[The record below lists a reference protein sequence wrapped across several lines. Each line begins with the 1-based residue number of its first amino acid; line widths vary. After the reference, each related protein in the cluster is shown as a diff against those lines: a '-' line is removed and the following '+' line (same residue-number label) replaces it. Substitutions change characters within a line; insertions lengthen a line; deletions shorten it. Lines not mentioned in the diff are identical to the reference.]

1 MSRKAYWILLVSLL
15 ASALWSMPPHPL
27 KQDTSGYPNHKAMRH
42 APLRSQSRVDGIPQT
57 VLTIMV
63 EYADVKFD
71 DVADYPDNMVHDS
84 TFVDAGIRHLQ
95 EFWQDA
101 SHGAYVFDY
110 DIYDRVVLSKNMGYY
125 GDDNYRERIVEMVE
139 EVVVALDP
147 EIDFNQYD
155 AYIIFHAGAGQES
168 DINDT
173 NTETIWSTFINYWDM
188 KDYYD
193 PDDENPD
200 FPGIPTNDGRYM
212 TEFSIVPESQWQSDF
227 TVADPILGILG
238 VMAHEFG
245 HQLGLPTLYDNYSG
259 NGRSSGIG
267 NFGVMGTGA
276 WNALG
281 YVPPMPCAWSRYYL
295 GWETAIEIT
304 ENFENAQVDY
314 MLSQDPTSTK
324 VYKIP
329 ISDKEYFLIENRQ
342 QNPDNSTSQATGEPS
357 FTFPLLAEGQ
367 DYYPEG
373 HDHAGD
379 PRFNW
384 IENSY
389 LGCEWDFYL
398 PGYGGPEVPVTDPV
412 TGDVNNE
419 IIDGSGI
426 LIWHIDEYVIDAS
439 FTPDFEY
446 NTVNATA
453 QHKGVDLEEADGVQ
467 HMDSYYPDPVRTG
480 SPRDAYRAGN
490 NTYFGQS
497 VNPDT
502 GMSSLPTSDSNYGG
516 SSMEVMDIGP
526 SGLTMQFSVRFEWN
540 LDTGYA
546 GSNPFSAQVGDFDE
560 DGAIE
565 IFYPMPNGELYFWR
579 DDERLVGGGFP
590 DDTMFQGTVDQLYAY
605 DEESDIFVVPCKVN
619 MGPTYSFIFTPR
631 DSTITYTEFFTGRT
645 WAGHPVILPEAVN
658 GYKAMLPLHS
668 EDGTE
673 IVALDTDWQVT
684 EAWLDSD
691 SLHSNLI
698 YDTNDHT
705 LITFHRQADGSWM
718 MRKRNLNDPNN
729 PSDTPVAA
737 LDGVESIDYALISDI
752 DSAISGN
759 EFVLL
764 SSDDR
769 LFLLDENGMTLRNF
783 PLTLPES
790 AYGCP
795 SIADVDVNGTLDIV
809 LGGENFIVVAG
820 YNGEFLNAPI
830 QSIEMPDTL
839 GFAAQPIALNIDSD
853 NDLEILGSLS
863 LNRFCVWGDYYALEG
878 SKSYSSRS
886 RNCPIVAP
894 DGDGGLMAYIPSDY
908 GRIFRY
914 RLPNADESALDNLV
928 WDSEYGNNYRTASWI
943 GPPVEVPPASGGV
956 FTKGGVYIFPNPV
969 NKVYPGDPTLNIN
982 VTRDVEVRIRMYDIA
997 GNLIYDQSAFCDANM
1012 PNRDKFYLKASRLSS
1027 GLYFILVEADGDVK
1041 KLNFGVEK

>member
-1 MSRKAYWILLVSLL
+1 MSRKSYWLLLVSLL
-15 ASALWSMPPHPL
+15 ATALWSMPPHPL
-27 KQDTSGYPNHKAMRH
+27 KQDISGYPDTAELRH
-42 APLRSQSRVDGIPQT
+42 APFKAISRVDGIPQT

-71 DVADYPDNMVHDS
+71 DVADYPDNLVHDS

-110 DIYDRVVLSKNMGYY
+110 EIYDRVVLSKNMDYY

-139 EVVVALDP
+139 EMVVALDP
-147 EIDFNQYD
+147 VIDFNDYD

-168 DINDT
+168 DIYDT
-173 NTETIWSTFINYWDM
+173 NPGTIWSTFINYWDM

-200 FPGIPTNDGRYM
+200 FQGIPTDDGVYM

-238 VMAHEFG
+238 VLAHEFG

-259 NGRSSGIG
+259 NGKSSGIG

-295 GWETAIEIT
+295 GWETAIEVT
-304 ENFENAQVDY
+304 QNFQNAQVDY
-314 MLSQDPTSTK
+314 VLSDDIGTTK

-357 FTFPLLAEGQ
+357 FTFPLLEEGQ

-373 HDHAGD
+373 HANAGD
-379 PRFNW
+379 PKFNW
-384 IENSY
+384 VENSY

-398 PGYGGPEVPVTDPV
+398 PGYGGPEVPVIDPIS
-412 TGDVNNE
+412 GDTNDE

-467 HMDSYYPDPVRTG
+467 HMDSYYPDPCRTG
-480 SPRDAYRAGN
+480 SPRDAYREGN
-490 NTYFGQS
+490 NTYFGLS
-497 VNPDT
+497 VDPDT
-502 GMSSLPTSDSNYGG
+502 GDNSLPTADSYYGG
-516 SSMEVMDIGP
+516 TSMEVIDIGP
-526 SGLTMQFSVRFEWN
+526 SDLVMQFSVRFEWN

-546 GSNPFSAQVGDFDE
+546 GTNDFGAQVSDFDN

-590 DDTMFQGTVDQLYAY
+590 DDTVFQGTIEKIYAY
-605 DEESDIFVVPCKVN
+605 DEESDMFLIPCKIN
-619 MGPTYSFIFTPR
+619 NGPTYAYIFTPR
-631 DSTITYTEFFTGRT
+631 DSTFAYTEFFTDRT
-645 WAGHPVILPEAVN
+645 WASHPVIIPESAS
-658 GYKAMLPLHS
+658 GYKAFLPLHS
-668 EDGTE
+668 DAGTE
-673 IVALDTDWQVT
+673 IVVLDEDWQIADT
-684 EAWLDSD
+684 WQYDD
-691 SLHSNLI
+691 SLSANPI
-698 YDTNDHT
+698 YDTT
-705 LITFHRQADGSWM
+705 GQKLITFHKQTANSWM
-718 MRKRNLNDPNN
+718 MRKWNLANPNQ
-729 PSDTPVAA
+729 PDDYPLDA
-737 LDGVESIDYALISDI
+737 LHGVEALSYALSADI
-752 DSAISGN
+752 NSSVEGSEII
-759 EFVLL
+759 LM
-764 SSDDR
+764 SSDNR
-769 LFLLDENGMTLRNF
+769 VFLLDENGTVLPNF

-795 SIADVDVNGTLDIV
+795 TIADADANGTLDM
-809 LGGENFIVVAG
+809 LFGGENFIVVSG
-820 YNGEFLNAPI
+820 YNGEFLNTPI
-830 QSIEMPDTL
+830 QSIDMPDTL
-839 GFAAQPIALNIDSD
+839 GIAAQPIAL
-853 NDLEILGSLS
+853 DLDGDDDPEILGCLS
-863 LNRFCVWGDYYALEG
+863 LNRFCIWGDYYALKE
-878 SKSYSSRS
+878 SKAFSSRS
-886 RNCPIVAP
+886 RSCPVAAP
-894 DGDGGLMAYIPSDY
+894 DGEGGITVYIPSDY

-914 RLPNADESALDNLV
+914 RFPDADEAALDDLV
-928 WDSEYGNNYRTASWI
+928 WSSEFGNAYRTSSWI
-943 GPPVEVPPASGGV
+943 GPAIEPPASSGGI
-956 FTKGGVYIFPNPV
+956 FARGGVYIFPNPV
-969 NKVYPGDPTLNIN
+969 NNVFSGDPTLNIQ
-982 VTRDVEVRIRMYDIA
+982 VTRNAEVKVRMYDIA
-997 GNLIYDQSAFCDANM
+997 GNLIYKQSALCDANM
-1012 PNRDKFYLKASRLSS
+1012 PNRDKFELKASRLSS